1 MFSFESRLA
10 KVWRLS
16 NSIDWGAFKD
26 WGTVIQQKTLV
37 GKAVG
42 EESDAVL
49 YVSSLFFEY
58 MESRHKCP
66 MMVTRTQINDL
77 GVLESAVLK

>member
-16 NSIDWGAFKD
+16 NSIGWGAFKD

-42 EESDAVL
+42 EEFDAVL

-58 MESRHKCP
+58 MESYHKYP

-77 GVLESAVLK
+77 RVLESAVLK

>member
-10 KVWRLS
+10 KVWQLS
-16 NSIDWGAFKD
+16 NSIGWGAFKD

-37 GKAVG
+37 GKAIG
-42 EESDAVL
+42 EEFDTVL
-49 YVSSLFFEY
+49 YVNSLVFEY
-58 MESRHKCP
+58 MESCHKCP
-66 MMVTRTQINDL
+66 MMVTKTQINDL